1 MGLFSRKKKNQENDE
16 EEFFK
21 VDYKNFKTAIL
32 GAISVGSEDS
42 KNVDI
47 TLEDGRTAT
56 LFFVKGKF
64 KYAFSKDFP
73 LRLAERLFWVDEQ
86 ELAVDTCEKVAT
98 IANGEYGPE
107 IYSRIIEEIPEAKNV
122 VEKILKDYSLSV
134 VAMIHDEKF
143 VNVSADFLFNPIAKV
158 SKSIDFIDMSVD
170 ELDDEAVRI
179 TDTAATLKAG
189 ITKNDYQD
197 VKLVLSEE
205 EDGSSDTER
214 LLVAAAANNIN
225 LEQVREASSGFLWCD
240 VLRSLRELLW
250 AERIKLDEPEVGAII
265 DEALPDFDIIT
276 DKKEEKP
283 EEEEKEQEELSE
295 NDFTEDQEDDT
306 ENSDPVENT
315 VDDFEETVETPA
327 EEPEDFEEES
337 SEEDSDELIDMAD
350 STFEENTDE
359 DSDESVEVEED
370 SEDEDSDEETLD
382 LLNETDDSDEEDDS
396 EGFALDFS
404 EDSQDDTVSDEEP
417 AEEETD
423 SNVSAF
429 GENDFDFHEL
439 DRDVKNEETSP
450 WRTGAMDLDLK
461 EAVINFLNR
470 NSVQVQI
477 DKHLRT
483 LVNHNEALEHEVLA
497 IEARIEPARFEYF
510 EKVGNLS
517 NLSANRAI
525 DELLSS
531 EDVDVPRAEGYEE
544 AELKSNGAF
553 FALEDLE
560 GDRFRVNKSR
570 TEIFFEILDITKTLR
585 ESFGALK
592 ESFNDDLD
600 EINLIVKK
608 KLDGLEEAEDK
619 AFHNPKKDNKA
630 LEEVAIKKDIETY
643 SEKDTPLFF
652 RLSQKYSNDL
662 DD

>member
-315 VDDFEETVETPA
+315 IDDFEETVKTPA

-350 STFEENTDE
+350 STFEENT
-359 DSDESVEVEED
+359 
-370 SEDEDSDEETLD
+370 
-382 LLNETDDSDEEDDS
+382 DEEDDS

-439 DRDVKNEETSP
+439 DRDVENEDTAP

-531 EDVDVPRAEGYEE
+531 DDVDVPRAEGYEE

-553 FALEDLE
+553 FTLEDLE

-592 ESFNDDLD
+592 ESFNDDVD
-600 EINLIVKK
+600 EINLIVEK

-652 RLSQKYSNDL
+652 RLSQKYSNAL

>member
-122 VEKILKDYSLSV
+122 VEKILKDYSLSI

-315 VDDFEETVETPA
+315 IDDFEETVETPA

-350 STFEENTDE
+350 STFEENT
-359 DSDESVEVEED
+359 
-370 SEDEDSDEETLD
+370 
-382 LLNETDDSDEEDDS
+382 DEEDDS

-439 DRDVKNEETSP
+439 DRDVENEDTAP

-531 EDVDVPRAEGYEE
+531 DDVDVPRAEGYEE

-553 FALEDLE
+553 FTLEDLE

-592 ESFNDDLD
+592 ESFNDDVD

-652 RLSQKYSNDL
+652 RLSQKYSNAL